1 MLSLTFSRGNSM
13 VSQKKKNFVF
23 LECFHIHRT
32 LEGEDGI
39 RTSKIKRKGSK
50 NEIINKSCQ
59 LFNEAT

>member
-1 MLSLTFSRGNSM
+1 M